1 MNGFLHILNITDI
14 LHYEFCVLLKM
25 GGGGEEN
32 NDIIQKRGK
41 AIISVDYMEER
52 VSKLAEK

>member
-14 LHYEFCVLLKM
+14 LHYEFCVLFKM

-32 NDIIQKRGK
+32 NDIIQKRG
-41 AIISVDYMEER
+41 
-52 VSKLAEK
+52 